1 MEDMKCMICEHVVR
15 ESKDTNVFNHYT
27 DAGVIDKTLLVKNL
41 PMLVCSN
48 PECGEE
54 YFGAYTMEKIEALL
68 KKISSLEGEYF
79 VADFETEKV
88 FKMTITEEV

>member
-1 MEDMKCMICEHVVR
+1 MEDMKCMICEHVLR

-54 YFGAYTMEKIEALL
+54 YFGADPMEKIEALL